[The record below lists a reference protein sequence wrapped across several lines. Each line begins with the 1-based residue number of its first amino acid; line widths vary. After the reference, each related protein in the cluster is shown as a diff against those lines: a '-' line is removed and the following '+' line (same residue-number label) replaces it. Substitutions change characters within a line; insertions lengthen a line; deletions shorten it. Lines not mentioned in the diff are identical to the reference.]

1 VVIEVQGE
9 LAVPLV
15 FDAKLVQTLLEHLT
29 DRPLTV
35 TEVKKLEE
43 EISGVALR
51 RVKLV
56 EGVS

>member
-1 VVIEVQGE
+1 MQGE